1 MQNPF
6 QGDLQ
11 KCSFIKIAMFA
22 ALLSAIELT
31 LTLTKMIEKKFP
43 FETQAFT
50 QNNDLGPL
58 IGFESVQQI
67 SRGEFFPT

>member
-1 MQNPF
+1 
-6 QGDLQ
+6 
-11 KCSFIKIAMFA
+11 MFA